1 MQKLSGKTVLVT
13 GASAGI
19 GQATA
24 SALISAGARVICS
37 ARRLARLN
45 SLVSNLG
52 ANAIALELDVCDAA
66 SVNSLHSRL
75 PNQWR
80 EIDILINNAGHD
92 AGGRRPFHLGSIDE
106 WSAIIETNVMGLVR
120 VTRKVIENMVSRN
133 CGHIV
138 NIGSIAGIQPYATG
152 TIYSGSK
159 HAVHGFSESLRLD
172 YAGTG
177 IRVTE
182 ILPGMVRTDFA
193 MTRWNDDVKAAAFY
207 DKTEQCLT
215 PEDIAQ
221 TVVFALE
228 QPPHVVLSQMVV
240 LPSSG

>member
-1 MQKLSGKTVLVT
+1 MRLQTNLRS
-13 GASAGI
+13 
-19 GQATA
+19 
-24 SALISAGARVICS
+24 ISARSRPDCKRTAVTACPARNPQEPGS
-37 ARRLARLN
+37 
-45 SLVSNLG
+45 
-52 ANAIALELDVCDAA
+52 
-66 SVNSLHSRL
+66 
-75 PNQWR
+75 
-80 EIDILINNAGHD
+80 
-92 AGGRRPFHLGSIDE
+92 PFIQPSTLS
-106 WSAIIETNVMGLVR
+106 WLSFT
-120 VTRKVIENMVSRN
+120 TS
-133 CGHIV
+133 V

>member
-1 MQKLSGKTVLVT
+1 
-13 GASAGI
+13 
-19 GQATA
+19 
-24 SALISAGARVICS
+24 
-37 ARRLARLN
+37 
-45 SLVSNLG
+45 
-52 ANAIALELDVCDAA
+52 
-66 SVNSLHSRL
+66 
-75 PNQWR
+75 
-80 EIDILINNAGHD
+80 
-92 AGGRRPFHLGSIDE
+92 
-106 WSAIIETNVMGLVR
+106 
-120 VTRKVIENMVSRN
+120 MVSRN

-182 ILPGMVRTDFA
+182 ILPGLVRTDFA
-193 MTRWNDDVKAAAFY
+193 RTRWNDDAKAAAFY
-207 DKTEQCLT
+207 DRTGQCLA